1 MAVDGRVVRGV
12 ARRISE
18 LIVLGNRADYD
29 LGGEIEKVWDEK
41 MWEAWDGTSYSSF
54 NEWCWGVLGFKERKA
69 RYLRSNYCALA
80 GMGVAADTLDRAL
93 RMGWTKLAHVLR
105 VARNEIDLHRWIDRV
120 EDEKLS
126 EEDLRAEV
134 ALALAPAVDA
144 SEMGDPDSDGRD
156 EPRASTDPERKRL
169 IKYPMT
175 FTNEDDLRIF
185 VKALKLIRQ
194 RVNPEMS
201 FGEAAALMATSYLGV
216 AARDDEGGLA
226 VELESLIQGIERS
239 YNVKLEV
246 ATDQPAPRYAT
257 ATPTPEAT
265 GDGDA
270 AFDGF

>member
-12 ARRISE
+12 ARRIAE

-29 LGGEIEKVWDEK
+29 LGGEIEKVWQDR
-41 MWEAWDGTSYSSF
+41 MWESWEGTTYGSF

-69 RYLRSNYCALA
+69 RYLRANYCALA
-80 GMGVAADTLDRAL
+80 GMGVAEDTLSRAL
-93 RMGWTKLAHVLR
+93 RLGWTKLAHVLR
-105 VARNEIDLHRWIDRV
+105 VARNEMDLIRWIDRV
-120 EDEKLS
+120 EDEGLS

-144 SEMGDPDSDGRD
+144 SEMGNPDSD
-156 EPRASTDPERKRL
+156 ADPSPSGSAERKRL

-185 VKALKLIRQ
+185 VKALKVIRQ

-201 FGEAAALMATSYLGV
+201 FGEAAALMATSYMGV

-226 VELESLIQGIERS
+226 VELESLIQSVERT
-239 YNVKLEV
+239 YNVRLAV
-246 ATDQPAPRYAT
+246 ADEQPAPRYPAT
-257 ATPTPEAT
+257 VPPAQAD
-265 GDGDA
+265 DGDA